1 MIIILESASISIA
14 VVVIFYVVVIIDGK
28 GDMALGTR
36 LSGVFFNLLK
46 NSPVFFGIFNRANSN
61 EVTRFPPF
69 PMDNSIVAN
78 ILHHFDRK
86 TFQS

>member
-46 NSPVFFGIFNRANSN
+46 KFTSVFWN
-61 EVTRFPPF
+61 
-69 PMDNSIVAN
+69 
-78 ILHHFDRK
+78 
-86 TFQS
+86 FQSCKLKRGSKVSTFSNGL